1 MNDGGVDI
9 DLPGAQEF
17 VITHEDLAGSSGIT
31 QGFGAAIQLQAGVDA
46 ANTGARPAYFI
57 SYR

>member
-17 VITHEDLAGSSGIT
+17 VIAYEDLAGSSGIT
-31 QGFGAAIQLQAGVDA
+31 QSLGAAIQLQTGVDA
-46 ANTGARPAYFI
+46 TNASARPAYFV
-57 SYR
+57 SFG